1 MWNSWL
7 MYTLAHSLAC
17 VSWSSLHILRGLF
30 TYTYRLLVITLV
42 IVSNKLLLCC
52 IAAVITVN
60 YRNFFIRIL
69 ANKPRTFWGVYPSRQ
84 APKLF
89 ISILGISHT
98 QAHDHHV

>member
-17 VSWSSLHILRGLF
+17 VSWSSF
-30 TYTYRLLVITLV
+30 PIT
-42 IVSNKLLLCC
+42 I
-52 IAAVITVN
+52 N
-60 YRNFFIRIL
+60 YRKYTVGCFIRIL
-69 ANKPRTFWGVYPSRQ
+69 ANKPRTFWGVYPSRL